1 MRRSLSILLIA
12 LFALPLVSPL
22 FAQGPD
28 GMTTLAAC
36 CRRNGAHKC
45 ALTMEQATALAQGT
59 HFTAVPDCCPQY
71 PKAISPAPHHDLSFS
86 AAALLFAEVVSHPST
101 RPQTEAWAR
110 VALDGARQKR
120 GPPAVRL
127 S

>member
-1 MRRSLSILLIA
+1 MRRLIA
-12 LFALPLVSPL
+12 ISLVLLFGIPLISPL

-36 CRRNGAHKC
+36 CRKNGAHKC
-45 ALTMEQATALAQGT
+45 ALSMEQSAALAQGT
-59 HFTAVPDCCPQY
+59 RFSAIPDCCPQY
-71 PKAISPAPHHDLSFS
+71 PKAVSPAPHHDISFN
-86 AAALLFAEVVSHPST
+86 AAALLFAEVVSHPAT

>member
-1 MRRSLSILLIA
+1 MRRLIA
-12 LFALPLVSPL
+12 ISLVLLFGLPLISPL

-28 GMTTLAAC
+28 GITTLATC
-36 CRRNGAHKC
+36 CRKNGAHKC
-45 ALTMEQATALAQGT
+45 VLTMEQAAALVQGT
-59 HFTAVPDCCPQY
+59 HFSAIPDCCPQY
-71 PKAISPAPHHDLSFS
+71 PKAVSPAPHHDLSFN
-86 AAALLFAEVVSHPST
+86 AASLIFAEAVSHPTGHS
-101 RPQTEAWAR
+101 QTEAWAR

>member
-1 MRRSLSILLIA
+1 MRRAIAISLVLL
-12 LFALPLVSPL
+12 FGLPPISPL

-28 GMTTLAAC
+28 GMSTLAAC
-36 CRRNGAHKC
+36 CRRNGAHQC
-45 ALTMEQATALAQGT
+45 ALTMEQAMALAQGT
-59 HFTAVPDCCPQY
+59 YFTAVPDCCPQY
-71 PKAISPAPHHDLSFS
+71 PKAVSPAPHQHLSFN
-86 AAALLFAEVVSHPST
+86 AAALLFAEAVSHSAA

-110 VALDGARQKR
+110 VASDGARQKR